1 MISLYLVTVIM
12 SLAQISTG
20 KLSSKI

>member
-20 KLSSKI
+20 KLS